1 MADFKYID
9 IQFLDKTHTIKEL
22 SFVEFKNFLKRIYS
36 STDII
41 ITFNELIA
49 HCYKGDN
56 KLNYVEKILVLLNIR
71 GLIFGNEVTFV
82 QNEKNIVINIQ
93 EIIDSFNIKSKEIK
107 HQIGDNIYT
116 FNYIFDNHIPENKL
130 EFISN
135 SLIKIN
141 DIDVTNISDKNELI
155 PACNFNELYDLIYNN
170 FYNGNFY
177 IKKLDYDINFSSIYT
192 FLESIFKS
200 DLMGLYEME
209 YKLREVLNF
218 NTYDLENMSLP
229 ECKMF
234 MNFYVRDQND
244 KENN

>member
-1 MADFKYID
+1 MADFRYID

-22 SFVEFKNFLKRIYS
+22 SFVEFKNFLKRIYG

-41 ITFNELIA
+41 STFNELIT

-56 KLNYVEKILVLLNIR
+56 KLNYVEKILTLLNIR
-71 GLIFGNEVTFV
+71 GLIFGNEVSFL
-82 QNEKNIVINIQ
+82 QNEKDITINIQ
-93 EIIDSFNIKSKEIK
+93 EIINSFNIKSKEIK
-107 HQIGDNIYT
+107 HQIG
-116 FNYIFDNHIPENKL
+116 DNHIPENKL

-141 DIDVTNISDKNELI
+141 DIDVTDISDKNELI

-177 IKKLDYDINFSSIYT
+177 VEKIDYDINFSSIYT

-218 NTYDLENMSLP
+218 NTYDLESMSLP

-234 MNFYVRDQND
+234 MNFYVKDQND
-244 KENN
+244 RENN